1 VSPDLISR
9 VRDTVLDEVREWQNR
24 PLDRAIRSSFL
35 MLCGS
40 KSATHA
46 DVLKALAFTFKV
58 INTNSY
64 DDPAR
69 ARRILETLERA
80 Q

>member
-1 VSPDLISR
+1 
-9 VRDTVLDEVREWQNR
+9 
-24 PLDRAIRSSFL
+24 